1 MAWGGSE
8 LTAEGREI
16 WRLKLKE
23 HYLARDVI
31 VLLFNEQNLKG
42 FDFGFT
48 QEVFNIF
55 NPYTP
60 AEQVRYD
67 VILTD
72 LRQQVAWGKAQL
84 GGDTLEL
91 RLRRQATTALDQAR

>member
-31 VLLFNEQNLKG
+31 VLLFNEQNLRK
-42 FDFGFT
+42 FDFT

-60 AEQVRYD
+60 AEQVWHD
-67 VILTD
+67 AILAKLRQKVSWEAAARDDGVEARLRKQATD
-72 LRQQVAWGKAQL
+72 LM
-84 GGDTLEL
+84 D
-91 RLRRQATTALDQAR
+91 